1 MSGAIRVLKA
11 DLKANIENLGGVI
24 LGLMVAVG
32 FLALFF
38 TKIIIKDTGI
48 FFTEF
53 VKIILLIMTLF
64 TIGTT
69 TSLSQAQSLADTFP
83 LANKLGNKR
92 SNIAIALI
100 LKDIIVLLI
109 SGLIMYL
116 LTNLFLSNLR
126 NEIVESFIKLLSP
139 TFIINFVLGISSVS
153 LVAGS
158 VAYIFK
164 VNPLIGSFI
173 GIIFAFALFLNTD
186 ILSITRFDDT
196 YLIAGLF
203 IIGQIIRFYII
214 NKLDARF

>member
-92 SNIAIALI
+92 SDIAIALI

-139 TFIINFVLGISSVS
+139 TFIINFVLGISLS
-153 LVAGS
+153 L
-158 VAYIFK
+158 IH
-164 VNPLIGSFI
+164 I
-173 GIIFAFALFLNTD
+173 
-186 ILSITRFDDT
+186 
-196 YLIAGLF
+196 
-203 IIGQIIRFYII
+203 
-214 NKLDARF
+214 

>member
-92 SNIAIALI
+92 SDIAIALI